1 MNKKIIY
8 LFSIVLTLV
17 LVGAVSVYADQNE
30 KNNQKSSDN
39 ATSSDKATSSINNND
54 LGEATSSDSD
64 SDSESES
71 ESDSDNATSSN
82 MGEQHRS
89 EVAKVVQSLVKVA
102 NKDSNIGE
110 EVRAVAQQE
119 KDSGDK
125 VKEKM
130 NTVEKRNGFKTFL
143 IGSDYKNL
151 GDLRSELVTTQ
162 NNLDRLN
169 VALEKTTSST
179 TKAELQTQ
187 IDKLSTILTNAKNF
201 IKSEEGKF
209 SLFGWL
215 LKMFNK

>member
-39 ATSSDKATSSINNND
+39 ATSSDEATSSINNND
-54 LGEATSSDSD
+54 LGEATSSDS
-64 SDSESES
+64 ESES
-71 ESDSDNATSSN
+71 ESDSDNATSSS

-169 VALEKTTSST
+169 AALEKTTSST

>member
-8 LFSIVLTLV
+8 LFSIILTLV
-17 LVGAVSVYADQNE
+17 LVGAISVYADQNE

-39 ATSSDKATSSINNND
+39 ATSSDEATSSINNND
-54 LGEATSSDSD
+54 LDEATSSDSD
-64 SDSESES
+64 SD
-71 ESDSDNATSSN
+71 NATSSS

-89 EVAKVVQSLVKVA
+89 EVAKVVQGLVKVA

-110 EVRAVAQQE
+110 EVRVVAQQE

-130 NTVEKRNGFKTFL
+130 NTVEKRNGLKTFL

-151 GDLRSELVTTQ
+151 GALRSELVTTQ

-169 VALEKTTSST
+169 AALEKTTSST
-179 TKAELQTQ
+179 TKAELQAQ

>member
-1 MNKKIIY
+1 MLALI
-8 LFSIVLTLV
+8 

-30 KNNQKSSDN
+30 KDNQKSNN
-39 ATSSDKATSSINNND
+39 ATSSDEATSSINNND
-54 LGEATSSDSD
+54 LDGATSSDAN
-64 SDSESES
+64 S
-71 ESDSDNATSSN
+71 ESDSDNATSSS

-89 EVAKVVQSLVKVA
+89 EVAKVVQGLVKVA
-102 NKDSNIGE
+102 NKDNKIGE
-110 EVRAVAQQE
+110 EVRTVAQQE

-187 IDKLSTILTNAKNF
+187 IDKLSAILTNAKNF

-215 LKMFNK
+215 VKMFNK

>member
-1 MNKKIIY
+1 

-39 ATSSDKATSSINNND
+39 ATSSDEATSSINNND

-64 SDSESES
+64 SES